1 MSSVQMIKKIE
12 IDGQKI
18 TIVEEWTDE
27 GDTKIT
33 IYGAKNLPKETINKI
48 IKGNN

>member
-33 IYGAKNLPKETINKI
+33 IHTAKNLPKETINEI
-48 IKGNN
+48 IKKIT